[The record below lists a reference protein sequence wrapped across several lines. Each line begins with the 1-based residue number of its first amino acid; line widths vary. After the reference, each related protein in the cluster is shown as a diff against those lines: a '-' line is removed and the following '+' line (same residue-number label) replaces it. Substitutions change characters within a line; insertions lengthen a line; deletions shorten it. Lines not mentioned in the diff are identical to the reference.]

1 MNYHI
6 TGKFISI
13 DTIRN
18 ITYMDILLEQ
28 PKGYFVA
35 DENPEAFEAYGA
47 TFPKK
52 EKIRLP
58 GLLGYEE

>member
-1 MNYHI
+1 MN
-6 TGKFISI
+6 
-13 DTIRN
+13 IR
-18 ITYMDILLEQ
+18 LEH

>member
-1 MNYHI
+1 MNFHI

-18 ITYMDILLEQ
+18 ISYMNIHLEQ
-28 PKGYFVA
+28 PKGRFVA
-35 DENPEAFEAYGA
+35 DENPEAIEAYGA

-52 EKIRLP
+52 GKLRLP
-58 GLLGYEE
+58 G